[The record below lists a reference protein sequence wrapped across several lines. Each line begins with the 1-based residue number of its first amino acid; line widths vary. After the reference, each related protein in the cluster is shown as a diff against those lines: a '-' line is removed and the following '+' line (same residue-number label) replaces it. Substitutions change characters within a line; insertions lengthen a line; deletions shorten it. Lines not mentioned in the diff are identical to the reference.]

1 MLPITILIPTMNRPD
16 YLQRALTYYRDAGF
30 SGCVLIG
37 DSSEGDMAARVR
49 ELADRF
55 GQGAYQVRLLQYP
68 ASMALVDVWRSMIA
82 EVKTPYVTYAGDDD
96 LQIPVSLQGAVDFL
110 ESNQDY
116 VAVKCE
122 MLEVWTGQAA
132 PYGEIIG
139 GFRTRF
145 PNYDIGT
152 ARQRFVTY
160 AQMALSVQYGVYR
173 TDVWRTA
180 YNLIPTPY
188 LPYFGEEFFPCA
200 ICVVL
205 GKIKSLPYLG
215 TIQQVDGSGGVWKR
229 HTMFDLIRAPEWP
242 ELARLFQ
249 TRIAALIA
257 QLDRIALVHAEALT
271 EQILWWH
278 VNMFMQHH
286 YKTKFEQQKA
296 EDRQNEQDVLAQ
308 LKRSHAFPLIEAA
321 FRRPLPDGQ

>member
-1 MLPITILIPTMNRPD
+1 MSPITILIPTMNRPD

-30 SGCVLIG
+30 TGCVLIG

-49 ELADRF
+49 ALANRF
-55 GQGAYQVRLLQYP
+55 GQGGYQIRLFQYP
-68 ASMALVDVWRSMIA
+68 SSVLLVDVWRAMIA
-82 EVKTPYVTYAGDDD
+82 ETDTPYVAYAGDDD
-96 LQIPVSLQGAVDFL
+96 LQVPTALQGAVDFL
-110 ESNQDY
+110 EGNADY
-116 VAVKCE
+116 AAVKCG
-122 MLEVWTGQAA
+122 MVEVWTGQAS
-132 PYGEIIG
+132 PHGEIVG
-139 GFRTRF
+139 AFLTPF
-145 PNYDIGT
+145 PNYDIDT

-173 TDVWRTA
+173 TEVWRTA
-180 YNLIPTPY
+180 YDLVPTPY

-200 ICVVL
+200 ACVVL

-229 HTMFDLIRAPEWP
+229 HTMFDLIRSPEWP
-242 ELARLFQ
+242 ELASLFK

-257 QLDRIALVHAEALT
+257 HLDRIALTHAEALT

-286 YKTKFEQQKA
+286 YQTKYDQKTPPE
-296 EDRQNEQDVLAQ
+296 RQNDPGIFEQ
-308 LKRSHAFPLIEAA
+308 LKRSPTFALIEAV
-321 FRRPLPDGQ
+321 FRSPAPDEQ